1 MEEVLP
7 FLKRN
12 WQRNFI
18 GTIGRWFIVAAVLSV
33 AVNCSKPVTVHP
45 WSIEL
50 ESLDG
55 QLFALAQLARHR
67 ASVILFLQPECP
79 FCHTYART
87 FLHIDSLLRSKDIA
101 LVAVVA
107 GTNFP
112 KHEIEQYRTRYKFNF
127 PILLDPDFSLTQA
140 LKASITPQV
149 FLLNPKGEKIYHGQ
163 IDNWGYEI
171 GKVRARPTE
180 FYLLEAVEAFLAGK
194 PQPRDSTQA
203 VGCYIQ

>member
-1 MEEVLP
+1 MEVLP
-7 FLKRN
+7 FLRCN
-12 WQRNFI
+12 RRRETMGI
-18 GTIGRWFIVAAVLSV
+18 VGRWVIVLAVLSIV
-33 AVNCSKPVTVHP
+33 GNCTKPPAVHP

-55 QLFALAQLARHR
+55 QSFALAQLARHR
-67 ASVILFLQPECP
+67 ASVILFVQPECP
-79 FCHTYART
+79 FCHTYAHT
-87 FLHIDSLLRSKDIA
+87 FLHIDSLLRTKDIA
-101 LVAVVA
+101 LVGVVA

-112 KHEIEQYRTRYKFNF
+112 KPNIEQYRARYQFNF

-171 GKVRARPTE
+171 GKVRARATE

-203 VGCYIQ
+203 IGCYIQ